1 MKILRNYIS
10 LIVVV
15 VISLL
20 IILISPYIH
29 KNGFL
34 ISKTQRNLTYE
45 EAIVKKV
52 KVSKLQPDEKLNYI
66 EVGYQE
72 VTIQFTTGK
81 YKGQN
86 YTIQNPVSRLY
97 NTKVKENTKV
107 VTAVFM
113 NKDII
118 QEISIYSYK
127 RNTVVFALV
136 VIFFAVILLIGRLKG
151 LKSIIALI
159 FTLISIVYLM
169 IPLMFSGVSPIV
181 AATLTA
187 VLDTLVTLYLIS
199 GYSKKTLVAILGTTA
214 GVIISGLI
222 SYYSGELAHLSGLTM
237 ENAEN
242 MLYIAE
248 NSGLKVNGLMFA
260 AILIA
265 SLGAAMD
272 IGMSIASSIYEVHTV
287 NTKLTSKELFKS
299 GINIGQ
305 DMIGTMSNTLIL
317 AFVGGSMTLM
327 IMLLSANMSSVQL
340 LNLDVLCT
348 EFIQGLSGSIGII
361 LTVPITALLASI
373 FYKKDLRKYKL

>member
-1 MKILRNYIS
+1 MKRLRNYIS

-20 IILISPYIH
+20 IMFISPYIH
-29 KNGFL
+29 KTGFL

-45 EAIVKKV
+45 EAIVKEV

-66 EVGYQE
+66 EVGYQQ

-107 VTAVFM
+107 VAAVFLDK
-113 NKDII
+113 NTI

-127 RNTVVFALV
+127 RNTVVIALV

-151 LKSIIALI
+151 LKSIVALI

-169 IPLMFSGVSPIV
+169 IPLMFRGVSPIV

-272 IGMSIASSIYEVHTV
+272 IGMSIASAVYEVHRV

-327 IMLLSANMSSVQL
+327 IMLLSANISSVQL

-361 LTVPITALLASI
+361 LTVPLTALLASF
-373 FYKKDLRKYKL
+373 FYKKDLKKYKL